1 LLHFAFQAARL
12 GQHSL
17 GIRDTNASAETW
29 IRLQRL
35 EAINRR
41 LHDPHCHLS
50 IGELALHWGFGD
62 QAQFTRSFRQH
73 FGCTASEVRAGLS
86 A

>member
-1 LLHFAFQAARL
+1 MRPRHLARTRRLCPLTTAL
-12 GQHSL
+12 G
-17 GIRDTNASAETW
+17 
-29 IRLQRL
+29 LQRL

-50 IGELALHWGFGD
+50 IGELALHWGFSD

-73 FGCTASEVRAGLS
+73 FGCTASEVRAGVS
-86 A
+86 AK